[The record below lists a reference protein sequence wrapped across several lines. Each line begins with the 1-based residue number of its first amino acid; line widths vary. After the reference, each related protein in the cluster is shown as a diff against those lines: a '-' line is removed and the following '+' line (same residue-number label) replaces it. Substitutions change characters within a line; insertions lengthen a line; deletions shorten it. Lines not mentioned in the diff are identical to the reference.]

1 MHPIPPVCHDGYDP
15 ASYTLL
21 LFFAIVSP
29 LRQRWRL
36 DLFLA
41 NELFIVTLTLLKS
54 SEKRVN
60 RWLD

>member
-36 DLFLA
+36 DLSFRLM
-41 NELFIVTLTLLKS
+41 
-54 SEKRVN
+54 R
-60 RWLD
+60 